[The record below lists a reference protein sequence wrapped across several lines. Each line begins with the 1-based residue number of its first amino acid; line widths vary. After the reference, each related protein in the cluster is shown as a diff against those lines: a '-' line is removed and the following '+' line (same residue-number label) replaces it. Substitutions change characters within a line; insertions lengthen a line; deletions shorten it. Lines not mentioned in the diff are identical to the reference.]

1 MHLLNKYANESVIF
15 GHHQMYCHSIFFF
28 FDDIWISILSC
39 LFFQAT
45 WHACTKQEIRLL
57 VSSSVMV
64 QLQETWCLFNSVCL
78 LTGKVCM
85 CNLVSHYIHL
95 PPHTWRW
102 VKTLV
107 AGYMMSWTNTFHFF
121 KSEVCRSLFLE
132 QRLHCSKP
140 RASNSEPEFVM
151 CRLTRSYGIPSIN
164 FSLGCDWTINSR
176 ESIVFS
182 VHRSV

>member
-1 MHLLNKYANESVIF
+1 MQMKVSSLDITKCIVIPYF
-15 GHHQMYCHSIFFF
+15 SF

-57 VSSSVMV
+57 VSSSVV
-64 QLQETWCLFNSVCL
+64 IHLQETWCLFNSVCL
-78 LTGKVCM
+78 LTGKMCM

-121 KSEVCRSLFLE
+121 KVKYVDL
-132 QRLHCSKP
+132 
-140 RASNSEPEFVM
+140 
-151 CRLTRSYGIPSIN
+151 
-164 FSLGCDWTINSR
+164 FSLNRDFTVLSR
-176 ESIVFS
+176 ELQFWIRICNV
-182 VHRSV
+182 